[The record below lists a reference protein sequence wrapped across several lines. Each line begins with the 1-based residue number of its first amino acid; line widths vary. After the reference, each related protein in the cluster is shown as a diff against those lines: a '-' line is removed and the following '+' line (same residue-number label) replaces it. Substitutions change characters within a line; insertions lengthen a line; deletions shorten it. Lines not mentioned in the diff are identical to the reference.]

1 MSRINT
7 NIPSMIAQRVFN
19 AQNRVLSGSLT
30 RLSTGLRI
38 NTGKDDP
45 AGLIASEA
53 LRTEK
58 VALGAAITN
67 ISRANNVVSTAE
79 GGLDEVNKLLTEL
92 EDLIDRSA
100 NVDGISDD
108 ERDANQLQIDAIID
122 SINRIANSTEF
133 QGKKLLSGEL
143 DYTTSGVD
151 SASFADVAINS
162 ARVPNGGTRDVV
174 VEVTQ
179 SAQLAQLLYS
189 GATTV
194 SGTTTT
200 LQIVGANG
208 AETLSFASSTAIA
221 DVATAVNGST
231 ELTGVTATVSG
242 TTLRFESTD
251 YGSDQF
257 VTVRALQGTFTV
269 TGGDSGSDSDKGRD
283 AGVLINGITANVRGL
298 QARLQSS
305 TLSVELGLS
314 STFGTAL
321 GTDTFSVT
329 GGGAL
334 FQISPTVELAGQ
346 ANIGIR
352 AVSTG
357 SLGNNTDGFVSSI
370 ASGQTNALIR
380 PDGSEGNFAGAQR
393 IIRAA
398 QTQVAELRGRLGAFQ
413 KDTLETT
420 ANALNITL
428 ENTTAAESTIRD
440 TDFAAETS
448 NLTRSQILVQSATN
462 TLRLANAQPQT
473 ILSLLG

>member
-19 AQNRVLSGSLT
+19 AQNRGLSESLT

-58 VALGAAITN
+58 VAIGAAITN
-67 ISRANNVVSTAE
+67 VSRANNVVSTAE
-79 GGLDEVNKLLTEL
+79 GGLDEINKLLTEL
-92 EDLIDRSA
+92 EDLVDRSA
-100 NVDGISDD
+100 NVDGISED

-143 DYTTSGVD
+143 DYTTSGID
-151 SASFADVAINS
+151 TNNFTDVAINS
-162 ARVPNGGTRDVV
+162 ARVPNGGVRDVI

-179 SAQLAQLLYS
+179 SAQLANLIYS
-189 GATTV
+189 GTATG
-194 SGTTTT
+194 SGTTT

-208 AETLSFASSTAIA
+208 AETLSFGSATAISA
-221 DVATAVNGST
+221 VATAVNAST
-231 ELTGVTATVSG
+231 ELTGVTARVSG
-242 TTLRFESTD
+242 SNLVFESTD

-269 TGGDSGSDSDKGRD
+269 TGGDSGTDTDRGRD

-298 QARLQSS
+298 NARLQST
-305 TLSVELGLS
+305 TLSVEMRLS
-314 STFGTAL
+314 STFGTTL
-321 GTDTFSVT
+321 GSDSFSVT

-334 FQISPTVELAGQ
+334 FQISPTVELSGQ

-352 AVSTG
+352 AVSAG
-357 SLGNNTDGFVSSI
+357 SLGNNVDGFISSL
-370 ASGQTNALIR
+370 ASGQTNALTQ
-380 PDGSEGNFAGAQR
+380 PDGSDGNFAVAQR

-420 ANALNITL
+420 ANALAITL

-440 TDFAAETS
+440 TDFASETS
-448 NLTRSQILVQSATN
+448 NLTRAQILVQSATN
-462 TLRLANAQPQT
+462 TLRLANTQPQT